1 MKIILQKEFPNLGD
15 AGDIKDVSD
24 GYARNFLIP
33 NRIAIRAD
41 EGSTKVALHQKKMIN
56 LKKDKRTKSMS
67 DVANKLKDKEI
78 EVFVKVG
85 ENDKLFGSVTP
96 QDISLA
102 LKNSGFDIDKRK
114 IEISEAIKSLGSFQ
128 AKVKLADGIQSVIQ
142 VKVAKQG

>member
-1 MKIILQKEFPNLGD
+1 MKVILQKDYQNLGD

-41 EGSTKVALHQKKMIN
+41 EGSAKAALHQKKMIE
-56 LKKDKRTKSMS
+56 LKKEKRKKSMEE
-67 DVANKLKDKEI
+67 VATKLKGKEI

-96 QDISLA
+96 QDVSQA
-102 LKNSGFDIDKRK
+102 LKNSGFEVDKRK
-114 IEISEAIKSLGSFQ
+114 IEFTESIKALGSYQ
-128 AKVKLADGIQSVIQ
+128 VRIKLADGIQSIVQ
-142 VKVAKQG
+142 VRVSKQN

>member
-1 MKIILQKEFPNLGD
+1 MKIILQKDFPNLGD

-41 EGSTKVALHQKKMIN
+41 EGSTKVALQQKKMIN

-67 DVANKLKDKEI
+67 DVANKLKGKEI

>member
-1 MKIILQKEFPNLGD
+1 MKIILQKDFPNLGD

-67 DVANKLKDKEI
+67 DVANKLKGKEI

>member
-1 MKIILQKEFPNLGD
+1 MKIILQKDFPNLGD

-56 LKKDKRTKSMS
+56 LKKDKRTKSMT
-67 DVANKLKDKEI
+67 DVANKLKGKEI

-102 LKNSGFDIDKRK
+102 LKNSGFEIDKRK

>member
-1 MKIILQKEFPNLGD
+1 MKIILQKDFPNLGD

-56 LKKDKRTKSMS
+56 LKKDKRTKSMTE
-67 DVANKLKDKEI
+67 VANKLKGL
-78 EVFVKVG
+78 EVEVSVKVG

-102 LKNSGFDIDKRK
+102 LKNSGFEIDKRK
-114 IEISEAIKSLGSFQ
+114 IEISETIKSLGSFQ
-128 AKVKLADGIQSVIQ
+128 AKVKLADGIQSLIQ
-142 VKVAKQG
+142 VRVAKQG

>member
-1 MKIILQKEFPNLGD
+1 MKIILQKDFPNLGD

-67 DVANKLKDKEI
+67 DVADKLKGKEI

-102 LKNSGFDIDKRK
+102 LKNSGFEIDKRK
-114 IEISEAIKSLGSFQ
+114 IEISESIKSLGSFQ

>member
-1 MKIILQKEFPNLGD
+1 MKIILQKDFPNLGD

-33 NRIAIRAD
+33 NRIAVRAD
-41 EGSTKVALHQKKMIN
+41 IGSTKVALHQKKMIN
-56 LKKDKRTKSMS
+56 LKKDKRTKSMT
-67 DVANKLKDKEI
+67 DVANKLKGKEI

-96 QDISLA
+96 QDISIA
-102 LKNSGFDIDKRK
+102 LKNSGFEIDKRK

>member
-1 MKIILQKEFPNLGD
+1 MKIILQKDFPNLGD

-56 LKKDKRTKSMS
+56 LKKDKRTKSMTE
-67 DVANKLKDKEI
+67 VANKLKGL
-78 EVFVKVG
+78 EVEVSVKVG

-96 QDISLA
+96 QDISQA
-102 LKNSGFDIDKRK
+102 LKNSGFEIDKRK
-114 IEISEAIKSLGSFQ
+114 IEISETIKSLGSFQ
-128 AKVKLADGIQSVIQ
+128 AKIKLADGIQSLIQ

>member
-1 MKIILQKEFPNLGD
+1 MKIILQKDFPNLGD
-15 AGDIKDVSD
+15 AGDIKYVSD

-56 LKKDKRTKSMS
+56 LKKDKRTKSMT
-67 DVANKLKDKEI
+67 DVANKLKGKEI

-102 LKNSGFDIDKRK
+102 LKNSGFEIDKRK

>member
-1 MKIILQKEFPNLGD
+1 MKIILQKDFPNLGD

-56 LKKDKRTKSMS
+56 LKKDKRTKSMT
-67 DVANKLKDKEI
+67 DVANQLKGKEI

-102 LKNSGFDIDKRK
+102 LKNSGFEIDKRK

>member
-1 MKIILQKEFPNLGD
+1 MKIILQKDFPNLGD

-33 NRIAIRAD
+33 NRIALRAD
-41 EGSTKVALHQKKMIN
+41 EGSTKIALHQKKMIN

-67 DVANKLKDKEI
+67 EVANNLKGKEI
-78 EVFVKVG
+78 EVFVNVG

-102 LKNSGFDIDKRK
+102 LKSSGFEIDKRK
-114 IEISEAIKSLGSFQ
+114 IEISEAIKSLGTFQ

-142 VKVAKQG
+142 VKVSKQG

>member
-1 MKIILQKEFPNLGD
+1 
-15 AGDIKDVSD
+15 
-24 GYARNFLIP
+24 
-33 NRIAIRAD
+33 
-41 EGSTKVALHQKKMIN
+41 
-56 LKKDKRTKSMS
+56 
-67 DVANKLKDKEI
+67 
-78 EVFVKVG
+78 VG

-102 LKNSGFDIDKRK
+102 LKNSGFEIDKRK